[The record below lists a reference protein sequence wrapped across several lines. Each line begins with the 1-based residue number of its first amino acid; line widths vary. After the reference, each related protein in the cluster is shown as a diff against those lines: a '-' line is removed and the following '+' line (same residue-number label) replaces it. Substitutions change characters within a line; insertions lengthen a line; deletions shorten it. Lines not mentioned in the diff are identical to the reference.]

1 MENMEDILSVEGI
14 ELATL
19 GPFDLAMNIGGVG
32 APGVDE
38 EVDGYWRKFEAVC
51 RKEGIHVM
59 KPVPDPSQLKETV
72 ERGCRC
78 IIATADIQALFE
90 YERTWVTGLRAEIDR
105 L

>member
-1 MENMEDILSVEGI
+1 MEEILSVKGV
-14 ELATL
+14 ELATI

-32 APGVDE
+32 VPGVAE
-38 EVDGYWRKFEAVC
+38 KVDDYWKKFEAVC
-51 RKEGIHVM
+51 KAKGIHVM
-59 KPVPDPSQLKETV
+59 KPVAAPSQLRETV

-90 YERTWVTGLRAEIDR
+90 YERNWVTGLREEIER